1 MHNLNVAFYSRYRFY
16 LDELLYIMKKS
27 ETTWQIY
34 SKSGYETA
42 DSFFYFV
49 AVKENSFESKNKI
62 LSLLKEAQGY
72 IRDTRYNVAFVAS
85 YYGRGFKFNTD
96 KANRFI
102 KTRYYIKYENES
114 GSCVS
119 THYCNDDLDD
129 IKTRLREIMV
139 DNKIIY
145 RERELRSI
153 KSIEEIKK
161 YCADHGAVLVKIS
174 DRIIT

>member
-1 MHNLNVAFYSRYRFY
+1 MHNLNVVFYSRYRFY

-129 IKTRLREIMV
+129 IKTRLREIMA
-139 DNKIIY
+139 DNNIIY

-174 DRIIT
+174 DRIVT